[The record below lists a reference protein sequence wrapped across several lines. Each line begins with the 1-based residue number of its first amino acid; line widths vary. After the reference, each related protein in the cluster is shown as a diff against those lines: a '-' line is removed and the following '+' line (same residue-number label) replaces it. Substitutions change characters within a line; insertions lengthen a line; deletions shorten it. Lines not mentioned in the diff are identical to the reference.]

1 MSILGGDAILSRIKN
16 TIHVFIVFIFAFL
29 FFSPIVTSAEKQPI
43 EEINYVA
50 LGDSLA
56 EGYLAYPEEG
66 SNIGDGY
73 PVFIQQGIE
82 EEHDLTV
89 NITNAGVGGY
99 RTDNVYDDL
108 IENVD
113 EVMDSV
119 EGADLIT
126 LGAGANDVIQEVGI
140 EKIATFDPNN
150 TEEVEEMTATAR
162 EAIEEVKSHTE
173 EILKVIESENQ
184 SANIYVLGYYNALP
198 HFSEGQQEVI
208 VAMIHELNE
217 AIENV
222 TEEHGETF
230 IPTFDSIAEKNTEY
244 LPNPIDIHPTEE
256 GYQVIADLFLDN
268 ILPTID
274 VVPPEITLLGDNPIE
289 LMQGETFTDPGVEA
303 IDDMDGDLTESVEI
317 TEDIDMNVPGE
328 YEVNYEVA
336 DSSGNITTETR
347 KVVVLEDD
355 EAPVITLNDDKP
367 IELEVGETYEEPGA
381 TAEDNVDGDITD
393 DIEITGE
400 VNTNKVGDYTIT
412 YTVSDAAGNE
422 TVKERQIKIIS
433 AEKKD
438 PKPENESDDLN
449 NQNTN
454 NGEANKDNDDK
465 HHYKNGSDS
474 SGKDLNEPIK
484 GKDTSSLANNKG
496 DMLPHTASTM
506 PLFILIGILLT
517 ATGGLIFVIQKRLS
531 KKKAIQNPN

>member
-162 EAIEEVKSHTE
+162 DAIEEVKSNTK
-173 EILKVIESENQ
+173 EILKMIESENQ
-184 SANIYVLGYYNALP
+184 DAKIYVLGYYNALP
-198 HFSEGQQEVI
+198 HFSDGQQEVI
-208 VAMIHELNE
+208 VSMIHELNE

-222 TEEHGETF
+222 AEEHGETF
-230 IPTFDSIAEKNTEY
+230 IPTFDSIAEKNKEY

-289 LMQGETFTDPGVEA
+289 FTQGETFADPGVEA
-303 IDDMDGDLTESVEI
+303 VDDVDGDLTESVEI
-317 TEDIDMNVPGE
+317 TEDLDMNVPGE
-328 YEVNYEVA
+328 YTVNYEVA
-336 DSSGNITTETR
+336 DNSGNITTETR
-347 KVVVLEDD
+347 KVVVLEDN
-355 EAPVITLNDDKP
+355 EAPVITLNDDTP

-454 NGEANKDNDDK
+454 NGEPNKDNNDK